1 MTHPFYAPRYSDN
14 GMNASDRPLI
24 QTLTPARFVG
34 WMANFIDA
42 GYKGL
47 LVKNGQLVREMQ
59 PGRYFNFAMPWLE
72 QCQVVLIDIKTRNLE
87 LISERDFLSKDQFI
101 VNVSLNVNYQVV
113 NAKRIALELSDPLTT
128 LSATLKD
135 LMGTT
140 IGQLTLQDLIGQGR
154 SHVREYLLSNF
165 SDIYQLGFQ
174 LEDVRVND
182 ISFPEKRGIL
192 RQAEGMSARQ
202 EESYK
207 AVLEAGVAKAGQ
219 PQIYPD
225 RGVSPGN
232 APQVNVIV
240 GADSPTV
247 ALPAGT
253 PQPLPL
259 AATELAPQPTLADPK
274 PATTTYSLVH
284 QQTAHRTP
292 LSDLL
297 QRKQHVRLG
306 RELNNDLV
314 VDDGQCSRSH
324 AEITQSDGIYYVTDI
339 GSANGTY
346 LDGSRLPSRQPTL
359 LAPGSALQI
368 GNQVWRFAP
377 DEAAVP

>member
-1 MTHPFYAPRYSDN
+1 
-14 GMNASDRPLI
+14 MNDSDRPLT
-24 QTLTPARFVG
+24 QTLTPARFIG
-34 WMANFIDA
+34 LMANFIDA

-47 LVKNGQLVREMQ
+47 LVKNGQLVREME
-59 PGRYFNFAMPWLE
+59 PGRYFNFALPWLE
-72 QCQVVLIDIKTRNLE
+72 QCQIVLIDIKTRNLE

-113 NAKRIALELSDPLTT
+113 NAKRVALELSDPLTT

-182 ISFPEKRGIL
+182 IAFPEKRGIL
-192 RQAEGMSARQ
+192 RQAEGMSVRQ
-202 EESYK
+202 EESYQ
-207 AVLEAGVAKAGQ
+207 AVLQAGIAKAGQ
-219 PQIYPD
+219 PKIYPD
-225 RGVSPGN
+225 RAMSPGN
-232 APQVNVIV
+232 TPQVNVIV
-240 GADSPTV
+240 GEAAPTV
-247 ALPAGT
+247 ALPASA
-253 PQPLPL
+253 PNPLPL

-274 PATTTYSLVH
+274 SATTTYSLVH

-292 LSDLL
+292 LSELL
-297 QRKQHVRLG
+297 QRKQQVRLG
-306 RELNNDLV
+306 RELSNDLV

-324 AEITQSDGIYYVTDI
+324 AEITQSEGNYYVADI

-346 LDGSRLPSRQPTL
+346 LDGSRLPSRQPTPL
-359 LAPGSALQI
+359 NLGSTLQI
-368 GNQVWRFAP
+368 GNQVWHFEA
-377 DEAAVP
+377 DEAAFP